1 MNPTR
6 VLKRIGIGLAA
17 TVVVFGVAQ
26 LVRPAHAAL
35 NTDPSH
41 TIQATLDASSPLGPI
56 LDRACGECHTN
67 AMTSRWYTQVAP
79 FSYVMALAAKDG
91 RKAINFAE
99 WTSYAPE
106 QRRAFLAASCADATK
121 GTMPVP
127 AYLRFRPDARLSA
140 DDITIICTASR

>member
-1 MNPTR
+1 MNSNSL
-6 VLKRIGIGLAA
+6 LKRTGFGFAAVIGI
-17 TVVVFGVAQ
+17 FGVAQ

-41 TIQATLDASSPLGPI
+41 TIQATLDPSSTLGPI
-56 LDRACGECHTN
+56 LDRACGECHSN

-79 FSYVMALAAKDG
+79 FSYIMALAAKDG
-91 RKAINFAE
+91 RKAVNFAE

-106 QRRAFLAASCADATK
+106 QRREFLAASCADATK

-127 AYLRFRPDARLSA
+127 AYLRFRPDAKLSA
-140 DDITIICTASR
+140 DDINIICSASR